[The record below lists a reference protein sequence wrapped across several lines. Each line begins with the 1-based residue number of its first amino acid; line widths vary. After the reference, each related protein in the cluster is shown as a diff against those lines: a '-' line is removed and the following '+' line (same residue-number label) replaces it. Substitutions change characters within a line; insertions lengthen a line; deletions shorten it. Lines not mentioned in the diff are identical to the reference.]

1 MIARASATE
10 TSGRLLL
17 DTHVWLWWQADDRRL
32 AKTARTAIAH
42 AAEVYISA
50 ASAWEMAIKIALGK
64 LEAPEDVAAAVDAGG
79 FRELPVHFR
88 HVAALHTLPAHHRDP
103 FDRLL
108 LAQARVDGLTLVTA
122 DPALPPYGV
131 AHLWAGR

>member
-1 MIARASATE
+1 MIARAPATE
-10 TSGRLLL
+10 TAARLLL

-32 AKTARTAIAH
+32 AKAARTAIVQ
-42 AAEVYISA
+42 AAEVYVSA

-64 LEAPEDVAAAVDAGG
+64 LEVPEDLAAAADAGG
-79 FRELPVHFR
+79 IRELPVHFR
-88 HVAALHTLPAHHRDP
+88 HVAALRTLPAHHRDP

-131 AHLWAGR
+131 PHLWAGR

>member
-1 MIARASATE
+1 MIARAPAPDASA
-10 TSGRLLL
+10 RLLL
-17 DTHVWLWWQADDRRL
+17 DTHVWLWWQANDRRL
-32 AKTARTAIAH
+32 ARAARTAIAR
-42 AAEVYISA
+42 AAEVYVSA
-50 ASAWEMAIKIALGK
+50 ASAWEMEIKVALGK
-64 LEAPEDVAAAVDAGG
+64 LEVPEDIAAAVDDGG

-88 HVAALHTLPAHHRDP
+88 HITALPTLPVHHRDP

-131 AHLWAGR
+131 PHIWARR

>member
-1 MIARASATE
+1 MIARAAATE
-10 TSGRLLL
+10 IPARLLL

-32 AKTARTAIAH
+32 AKVARAAIAR
-42 AAEVYISA
+42 AAEVYVSA

-64 LEAPEDVAAAVDAGG
+64 LEAPEDVAEAVDAGG

-88 HVAALHTLPAHHRDP
+88 HVAALRTLPAHHRDP

-131 AHLWAGR
+131 PHLWAGR

>member
-1 MIARASATE
+1 MIARAPTTE
-10 TSGRLLL
+10 TTARLLL

-32 AKTARTAIAH
+32 TKATRTAIAR
-42 AAEVYISA
+42 AAEVYVSA
-50 ASAWEMAIKIALGK
+50 ASGWEMAINIALGK
-64 LEAPEDVAAAVDAGG
+64 LEVPEDFAAAADAGG

-88 HVAALHTLPAHHRDP
+88 HVAALRTLPAHHRDP

-108 LAQARVDGLTLVTA
+108 LAQAGVDDLTLVTA

-131 AHLWAGR
+131 PHLWAGR